1 MHEKHTL
8 QTGRVVEIRSY
19 GWKEYWDLQRE
30 RLAEGKDLAEDSKN
44 MGVLEGQ
51 LALTD
56 FQQRWRERPLA
67 LCVENWSELQPVLS
81 LSEVREIEGVL
92 KRMSESEVLAGNSSP
107 AVGAEAA
114 AELNTVNNA

>member
-19 GWKEYWDLQRE
+19 GWNEFWNLQRE
-30 RLAEGKDLAEDSKN
+30 RLSEGKDLEESSKD
-44 MGVLEGQ
+44 MGIFDRQ
-51 LALTD
+51 MALTD

-81 LSEVREIEGVL
+81 LSEVREIEGIL
-92 KRMSESEVLAGNSSP
+92 KRISESEVLAGNSSP
-107 AVGAEAA
+107 AVDAEAA
-114 AELNTVNNA
+114 AGLNTANNA

>member
-8 QTGRVVEIRSY
+8 QTGRIVEIRSY
-19 GWKEYWDLQRE
+19 GWKEFWDLQRE
-30 RLAEGKDLAEDSKN
+30 RLAEGKE
-44 MGVLEGQ
+44 LEESSNDMKVFERQ
-51 LALTD
+51 IALVD
-56 FQQRWRERPLA
+56 FQQKWRERPLA

-81 LSEVREIEGVL
+81 LSEVREIERFL

-107 AVGAEAA
+107 AVDAEAA